1 MEKKEK
7 PYDDAVAAVAKT
19 HLQTSIKELTMK
31 IYIPFMIIGT
41 VYQGG
46 NTLVPLFLK
55 LRFNSKD
62 SFIGFAATIA
72 SLGNL
77 LASVPAGKA
86 IEKFGTR
93 ATQLSSLALF
103 VTAYLIG
110 GFIQL
115 QELILITQFLV
126 GVGFC
131 QYHLPQHAFHQVMY
145 HRW

>member
-7 PYDDAVAAVAKT
+7 RYDDAVAAVAKT

-31 IYIPFMIIGT
+31 IYIPFLIIGT

-93 ATQLSSLALF
+93 ATQLFAGTLRDSVPDEGFYSSCRAHF
-103 VTAYLIG
+103 D
-110 GFIQL
+110 
-115 QELILITQFLV
+115 
-126 GVGFC
+126 
-131 QYHLPQHAFHQVMY
+131 
-145 HRW
+145 